1 MDLRSKS
8 SVADT
13 PVLRSKSSVADTP
26 VLRSKSS
33 VADTPVQAR
42 KGILKARSSSPVN
55 VSEPSVKTKPLPEP
69 PVAKTKPLPEPSA
82 VKTKPLPKSVSE
94 PSQPDLKKTT
104 EELILEMR
112 CDYESRIDVMQTE
125 ISTLK
130 TLVHQVVGALAEK
143 EKRKKFTLLIF

>member
-8 SVADT
+8 
-13 PVLRSKSSVADTP
+13 SSVADTP

-55 VSEPSVKTKPLPEP
+55 VSEPAVKTKPLPEP

-82 VKTKPLPKSVSE
+82 VKTKPLPESVSE
-94 PSQPDLKKTT
+94 PSQPDLK
-104 EELILEMR
+104 E
-112 CDYESRIDVMQTE
+112 D
-125 ISTLK
+125 
-130 TLVHQVVGALAEK
+130 HGGAHSGDALRLRKQDRRHADRNQYVEK
-143 EKRKKFTLLIF
+143 LLYTKLSAP